1 MTHGAG
7 ANPLLIGES
16 EQKALIVGDG
26 LCLQALDLVGDRHFD
41 AKLLRLVIGPCHQGQ
56 AGNAGRKTQ
65 IVLDARRRTGL
76 TAERA
81 AIQHEHRQT
90 LGSRIN
96 RGRKTRRP
104 GADDDHV
111 INLVRVD
118 RFDEP
123 DATCEFDVAG
133 IAQQL
138 SVGTENDRQFASG
151 DLKALDQRSRTWI
164 GLWIE
169 PLVRMPVAGEEPF
182 EAKNIAVIGAA
193 DDHRPAGTHIEQ
205 PHTAQDQSAHDALAQ
220 LGLFDHQITQPRRR
234 NDESVY
240 RFRGKGV
247 DQGRSVG

>member
-1 MTHGAG
+1 M
-7 ANPLLIGES
+7 P
-16 EQKALIVGDG
+16 GDSS
-26 LCLQALDLVGDRHFD
+26 R
-41 AKLLRLVIGPCHQGQ
+41 HQGQ
-56 AGNAGRKTQ
+56 AADAGRKAQ
-65 IVLDARRRTGL
+65 IVFDARRRTGL
-76 TAERA
+76 TAERV
-81 AIQHEHRQT
+81 AIQREHRQT
-90 LGSRIN
+90 LGSRIH
-96 RGRKTRRP
+96 RGGETRRA

-123 DATCEFDVAG
+123 DATREFDVAG
-133 IAQQL
+133 IAQQF
-138 SVGTENDRQFASG
+138 SVGTENDRQFARG

-193 DDHRPAGTHIEQ
+193 DDHRPAGTPLEQ
-205 PHTAQDQSAHDALAQ
+205 ADTAQDQGAHDALAQ
-220 LGLFDHQITQPRRR
+220 LGLFDHQIAQPLRR
-234 NDESVY
+234 NDERVY